1 MLGQNHPL
9 GTVLLWS
16 TWSVPA
22 PYPSGR
28 SDEPLSING
37 VEQSDGG
44 RLVSA
49 TPRFRSPSS
58 ATIGARQ
65 QAQAGCCHPI
75 FLEWGID

>member
-9 GTVLLWS
+9 GTILLWS

-37 VEQSDGG
+37 VEHSDGG

-49 TPRFRSPSS
+49 TPRFRSPSWQQL
-58 ATIGARQ
+58 APGNKLKPGA
-65 QAQAGCCHPI
+65 AIPFSWSGV
-75 FLEWGID
+75 